1 MTEIEARKRLCS
13 ILEGLNPYAI
23 KLGLDRV
30 EHFLSKLGNP
40 QNDFPSI
47 LVGGTNGKGSVCQYL
62 TDCLVHSGFSV
73 GTYTSPHLILLNERI
88 KINNRSVDFASLL
101 DYAEFIRRIDFDGL
115 TYFEFLT
122 VLAFLVFKEYG
133 VDMAVLEVGMGGE
146 FDATNVVEPI
156 VSVITSISKD
166 HEEHL
171 GDSLVDIAA
180 TKSKIIKKVGVVS
193 RNPEIVVE
201 TIKRTVS
208 APLYFVDEV
217 YIERAKKLNVG
228 RFVSLDNVAVSIL
241 ALDVLKNKYGFRAG
255 FEAMKRSFL
264 PARFEI
270 IKVNG
275 KTVVIDGAHN
285 VEGLRNLK
293 AQLKSRIKKLGR
305 TALVFSSLKT
315 KNWQDGLSEI
325 VDVFEFL
332 CFVKTKNRLSEE
344 PENLARFVRG
354 LNRKQMILINKDVND
369 CINNL
374 LSSSFDTIVFAGS
387 LYLAGEALACLVE

>member
-305 TALVFSSLKT
+305 AALVFSSLKT